1 MLIRNQIKEAQ
12 TMHTKEIANS
22 HSTQNDIY
30 LEVQNAFYTLLE
42 KKKQIPVS
50 TLQVKQAKENYDLSF
65 GRYKVGVGNPV
76 EQKEAQ
82 VQYAN
87 ARVQYYNTLYEYNTA
102 RAELEK
108 AIGKNIVD
116 GSVELPK
123 ETKQKTET
131 KSVKAETVQDT
142 QSQQSENN
150 ISKKI
155 KKTKKQPVCKSK
167 VNKPPVTPKHYKNRV
182 IRALHNV
189 FSYPDD

>member
-12 TMHTKEIANS
+12 SMHTKEIANS

-30 LEVQNAFYTLLE
+30 LEIQNAFYSLIE
-42 KKKQIPVS
+42 KKNQIPVS

-76 EQKEAQ
+76 ELKEAQ

-87 ARVQYYNTLYEYNTA
+87 ARVQYYNTLYEFNTA
-102 RAELEK
+102 RANLEK

-116 GSVELPK
+116 GSVELK
-123 ETKQKTET
+123 KDDKVVS
-131 KSVKAETVQDT
+131 KDVKAEQIKSEQTSIAKT
-142 QSQQSENN
+142 QQS
-150 ISKKI
+150 KKVR
-155 KKTKKQPVCKSK
+155 KEKVQKNKVCKSK
-167 VNKPPVTPKHYKNRV
+167 STKPAYKTRHYKNKI
-182 IRALHNV
+182 IRSLHNF